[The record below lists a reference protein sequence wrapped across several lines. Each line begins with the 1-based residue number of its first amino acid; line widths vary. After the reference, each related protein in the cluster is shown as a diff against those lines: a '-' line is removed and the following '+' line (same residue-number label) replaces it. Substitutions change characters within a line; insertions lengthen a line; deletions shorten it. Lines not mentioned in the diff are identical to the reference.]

1 MALSRYKLN
10 KLMQDD
16 EERWAE
22 DGIST
27 ESYDEMGL
35 GGRDV
40 FENFENAIRANQ
52 MKQLEALQNSGAS
65 SDAPNSDTFAKFT
78 EALDKVQKIKNN
90 PFTAFGEI
98 GQSIAKGISLLDPNG
113 DKALLTTEQKVN
125 YANNNIAN
133 LSDENKNKLNEYN
146 DLLDELDAS
155 RISLT
160 DNFNPEENERFA
172 QNSQRLKDLKASLQ
186 QDLNLDDETF
196 NKYVSSS
203 KFLKNLEDRQRQQ
216 EEYANAS
223 AGEKALA
230 NIGDAI
236 LAPIRPYT
244 TLKGYLDEK
253 GNPYYDENL
262 GVDHNATGFDLA
274 NISRD
279 ITTQA
284 TKDIEELTGANEEDA
299 SFGSKAANE
308 VLKTLYTGVKSGADS
323 MARLATGEVSTLLGA
338 GLEAADQQYV
348 DAGERGLTKAQAIG
362 TAVSS
367 GAAEAVFEKIPVD
380 NMLKL
385 WKNGA
390 EGIAKGGV
398 KAAVKDVLKQAGL
411 EGMEEVETDIA
422 NKFSDAIINK
432 DKSEFNT
439 QVEDYKA
446 QGMDEAEAFGRTLL
460 DNVADTV
467 ESFAGGAIGGL
478 VGGGGA
484 IAGSVAT
491 TKEAKKLDGNYREVA
506 QAIPDNV
513 EDYNSEEDY
522 NKAMEV
528 KARAEELDTQD
539 KVSSADRS
547 GLLQDIYAVNDTMP
561 NTDLIENINESVNS
575 PFADVGGFQVA
586 KNDITSQ
593 EVAQSMAQ
601 ANNVN
606 DFVEAYRDSQ
616 ASSNVDARQTGQ
628 EYFETLAPKFDTYDE
643 GSRPLDLALT
653 QRSAEDLYTAALNG
667 EEVDQEELNTQKKQ
681 QLFQRGML
689 ENTVNQRAEAQKQ
702 ARREE
707 QKTFEPQQL
716 HNIETP
722 QGKADIADI
731 TLDNE
736 GNFKWT
742 KGDEEVIVPR
752 KDISDNAMQRFMVNA
767 LNQPTLS
774 AKQLY
779 IDNYDGSIPI
789 GSYNNA
795 YESAF
800 NAGKL
805 NSKNF
810 KGWLGSH
817 KFYAKSIPES
827 TLEAFFIEGAKQ
839 VENKSKKVTSAKTK
853 GTGKVTAEKSV
864 ENTPIHKLAQ
874 AFASKTGIDFEI
886 RDGSILVTDG
896 AQNALTDAEG
906 NEIYSNGQFQ
916 ADISKVLIGA
926 NGKELQTFMHE
937 AIGEVLEAYNPE
949 DMADIQDAILN
960 YLLESKG
967 DNYVDK
973 TIKRYQRLYKAAEGT
988 KSYRDAANEMVNDTL
1003 IGLFTTDKGAKDFVD
1018 WCNSN
1023 NKKSTLDKIADFIQ
1037 AIIDKL
1043 KSLISDANLSSEART
1058 VAEMSE
1064 KQAQKIRDRLFKA
1077 MDKAI
1082 DNYKGAEEGKA
1093 STNTRHSLDANSGYK
1108 GWSMS
1113 KRAAEAYENGE
1124 MPISKWTKKAI
1135 RESVEDYF
1143 EGENLNFDMDKLF
1156 KLPLPLLK
1164 EKLLTRTSWHHT
1176 SKVYNSTN
1184 FYSIDEQIL
1193 DIITNDKID
1202 SWREEDKRTKEI
1214 IEKQRAEREEK
1225 ERKEREKTKNVLPF
1239 GFDKNVIDKLTPQN
1253 AKEFE
1258 KEHKPL
1264 DFNSKFTHYY
1274 RIGRKPSRE
1283 AYREGLDKWFKKGE
1297 KRLEARRVV
1306 YEGKQYNIKYLQEWN
1321 GTEWV
1326 DVPDGEGTSADA
1338 RFSLAEPVEQKG
1350 NLIAVHNRSAQDMLY
1365 AIEQGGIAMPS
1376 IAVTKADMLHT
1387 NFGDV
1392 SVLYPSRVID
1402 PQYADNYVYS
1412 GDAYTP
1418 ITPRVEYKTNED
1430 MVRDFGREVKEITK
1444 KLPGLYN
1451 SVSFYEVNYQ
1461 DRLNST
1467 GSMYEVFKG
1476 NPAVIYAYL
1485 KEKNIPIR
1493 TPYKDNVYDET
1504 KEMAERLL
1512 RHYTLEELKSMSENL
1527 SKEKNLEVLN
1537 VLNQDRLNEY
1547 LKDHTQEEYDEL
1559 PLFEK
1564 NMISMYDEEYHPS
1577 VRTENEIKDVVKY
1590 KTNGA
1595 KKVVDYDTLNKRLSK
1610 KINKANEEDYKQW
1623 LSSKLDKAVI
1633 KKQYRNNKDYYT
1645 RSGNPRSWNQ
1655 LHDDYTLD
1663 NAIRIMREGAEK
1675 GEGEFGYNIFGSST
1689 VNYESIDEIHANED
1703 RLQERDYEEYKQ
1715 LRSDINDELYRIAN
1729 HIKPSTS
1736 WDVSSAAKGIAE
1748 AVATRKT
1755 KQGIKNWLS
1764 EWYNVEDSDIDDI
1777 MDLVQE
1783 VREMPTTYFEAKPQR
1798 AVTLDEIA
1806 KVVVPSDE
1814 TELIT
1819 ALEENNIPYNTYER
1833 DNKDS
1838 RREAVNSAVE
1848 EKDIRF
1854 SLAVDTEG
1862 NELTEQQQKFFK
1874 DSKVRDENGNLLVVY
1889 HGTPNGEFNTFN
1901 NRLNFYTANK
1911 EYADRYA
1918 TGSNARQY
1926 KGYLNITKPFDITD
1940 KETKRIFFDEYV
1952 KGGWSYSIDPGIS
1965 RAELEKRIAN
1975 GIDWTEADNL
1985 KDFIEENE
1993 LDYDGLILN
2002 EGGDPTED
2010 GVRYRGNSYV
2020 TFNSNQFKNVDN
2032 ENPTESEDIRY
2043 SLDVPTTYALDEDL
2057 TDEQLKELFP
2067 GADDDMIEYKD
2078 SKELFVNTVMDAASK
2093 VLDFNISDSQVNQ
2106 IAKWLID
2113 TYNSE
2118 ETEEYISRNLRNIF
2132 SGLKT
2137 NNYEDMV
2144 NALQNLTEEVAEK
2157 AKEVDPDDKAR
2168 YDSFIKS
2175 IPTFRFSDYQV
2186 KEMQNRGIYNNV
2198 FGKIGF
2204 KTNSNSTTLD
2214 GNTYWEICDAA
2225 QAHGYTMKR
2234 DVSDLDQIDEISK
2247 AIDYFKPQT
2256 KPMFEGADIT
2266 DGALESARE
2275 IMRRYFKYAQ
2285 LANQTDDS
2293 LKEVQRE
2300 LKRQTDE
2307 YKKKVG
2313 KIYQEQVK
2321 KLQDELSQ
2329 LKDEKKLAN
2338 MQGQQ
2343 LYERLAKAENKASDA
2358 TPSKEEVKQN
2368 FKDFSSAMPKF
2379 RLTDKQRKQAI
2390 EDMGAWN
2397 SVWGRLTNYM
2407 NKDAQDLDDA
2417 MYKQI
2422 VELAKQHGFDGM
2434 AENTDHKAK
2443 EIIRAIAMI
2452 KNPSYQGD
2460 NKTIK
2465 KLSYENW
2472 QLNTDLQQ
2480 AQRMALRDKKSL
2492 SRKIERQ
2499 ERNKYLKSIRNQAI
2513 RTIKML
2519 ENPTRNKF
2527 IPEVLQKP
2535 TIEMLQT
2542 FDFVTYRVRKNGELV
2557 PWGEEKGGEPT
2568 KTNRM
2573 WREKMEKLQ
2582 GVLSNLE
2589 GVQDEE
2595 DLSKYGNNSS
2605 YLYNLSVQLGDV
2617 TKGLLDQFLQDTQ
2630 KDTVKISTLNSEKLK
2645 VLDKFMKSYLASIN
2659 SAQEAMIDG
2668 NNVQLAQVGQSVA
2681 TEISDLKSVNAVEG
2695 TVKKKILDFLNL
2707 DMAEPITV
2715 FSELGGT
2722 MEKLY
2727 WHLEKG
2733 KDVRDGHIFATEDA
2747 FSKAKEELNID
2758 KNEPSKW
2765 ETGLMSFKDGKLQL
2779 TPAQV
2784 MSLYA
2789 AYGRSQARHH
2799 IIFGGVM
2806 SSDEGLRGK
2815 DKKLKK
2821 VQTKPIHLTPK
2832 DVEDI
2837 VSTLTP
2843 QQKALADFMVDYM
2856 SNEVSDWGN
2865 RVSQKR
2871 WGIRLFTESHYFPI
2885 KTFDVTRPS
2894 RTMDENAN
2902 ASLFSLQNQGFT
2914 KPLQKDAN
2922 NALVLEDIFKVFSDH
2937 VAKMAAYDGYV
2948 IPINDFMRV
2957 FNYAESKEAFA
2968 VKQGEEGQHRE
2979 DSSVKEQIQRV
2990 FGTSGTQY
2998 FTKFIKNVNEDFG
3011 EGGSINLIDKLFSN
3025 NKAQAVLANGRVVI
3039 QQPTAYPRAMEVI
3052 DGKYLVKALS
3062 TSAVGLKKKVQRS
3075 KSHNTLAK
3083 FKSKG
3088 YYETSIGQSMQ
3099 QMITGTATTKDKVNE
3114 VAGALAGLA
3123 DDITWSVIYQA
3134 AEYKVQAEQKELEV
3148 DSKEYFDAVNKIA
3161 NEAFVKTQVVDS
3173 VFTKSQM
3180 MRSRDTGDKMLTA
3193 FMAEHTKYYNM
3204 LHRGVFNMYQ
3214 TGNKKAF
3221 AKAVYLFVVGQVL
3234 NSVAQ
3239 SAYDAWR
3246 DDDDEKD
3253 AMEKFL
3259 NALLGISDIQEA
3271 DGVWATIQAILKA
3284 NLVEN
3289 LLPTNLLPVVKEVN
3303 SALAGWD
3310 SKNMSTQAIYDIVGD
3325 AEKIANWMQGKGTL
3339 TPYGVLNTVAHSL
3352 SLATG
3357 MPISSALREVKDLYN
3372 HVNDLWDGTNLVK
3385 NEQKESTKSKIASSE
3400 NIQETVKTLYQEKVQ
3415 ENLEKGKTQQEAEK
3429 AAKSSVGSAITGAYK
3444 EQLVEAKNNNMSE
3457 ATSMKAE
3464 AIKGFTALGISQ
3476 ADANKRVEKWFK

>member
-1 MALSRYKLN
+1 
-10 KLMQDD
+10 
-16 EERWAE
+16 
-22 DGIST
+22 
-27 ESYDEMGL
+27 
-35 GGRDV
+35 
-40 FENFENAIRANQ
+40 
-52 MKQLEALQNSGAS
+52 
-65 SDAPNSDTFAKFT
+65 
-78 EALDKVQKIKNN
+78 
-90 PFTAFGEI
+90 
-98 GQSIAKGISLLDPNG
+98 
-113 DKALLTTEQKVN
+113 
-125 YANNNIAN
+125 
-133 LSDENKNKLNEYN
+133 
-146 DLLDELDAS
+146 
-155 RISLT
+155 
-160 DNFNPEENERFA
+160 
-172 QNSQRLKDLKASLQ
+172 
-186 QDLNLDDETF
+186 
-196 NKYVSSS
+196 
-203 KFLKNLEDRQRQQ
+203 
-216 EEYANAS
+216 
-223 AGEKALA
+223 
-230 NIGDAI
+230 
-236 LAPIRPYT
+236 
-244 TLKGYLDEK
+244 
-253 GNPYYDENL
+253 
-262 GVDHNATGFDLA
+262 
-274 NISRD
+274 
-279 ITTQA
+279 
-284 TKDIEELTGANEEDA
+284 
-299 SFGSKAANE
+299 
-308 VLKTLYTGVKSGADS
+308 
-323 MARLATGEVSTLLGA
+323 
-338 GLEAADQQYV
+338 
-348 DAGERGLTKAQAIG
+348 
-362 TAVSS
+362 
-367 GAAEAVFEKIPVD
+367 
-380 NMLKL
+380 MLKL

-390 EGIAKGGV
+390 EGVAKGGV
-398 KAAVKDVLKQAGL
+398 KAAVKDILQQAGL

-446 QGMDEAEAFGRTLL
+446 QGMDEKEAFGRTLL

-539 KVSSADRS
+539 KVSNADRS
-547 GLLQDIYAVNDTMP
+547 GLLQDIYAVNETLP

-575 PFADVGGFQVA
+575 PFADVGGFQVT

-593 EVAQSMAQ
+593 QVAQSMAQ

-616 ASSNVDARQTGQ
+616 ASSNVEARQTGQ

-667 EEVDQEELNTQKKQ
+667 EEVNQEELNTQKKQ

-689 ENTVNQRAEAQKQ
+689 ENTVKQKVEVQKQ

-707 QKTFEPQQL
+707 QKTFEPTQL

-779 IDNYDGSIPI
+779 IDNYDGSLPI

-800 NAGKL
+800 NAGQL

-817 KFYAKSIPES
+817 KFYARSIPES
-827 TLEAFFIEGAKQ
+827 TLKAFFNEGAKQ

-874 AFASKTGIDFEI
+874 AFASRTGIDVEI

-916 ADISKVLIGA
+916 ADISKVIVGA

-973 TIKRYQRLYKAAEGT
+973 TIKRYQRLYQAAEGA

-1003 IGLFTTDKGAKDFVD
+1003 VGLFTTDKGANDFVN
-1018 WCNSN
+1018 WCTKND
-1023 NKKSTLDKIADFIQ
+1023 KSVLDKITDFIQ

-1093 STNTRHSLDANSGYK
+1093 STSTRNSLDIDDIDDIDEALMSDYERDLLNEWFASDKPTKAEKKEAVKFGKGYDFVESGNKKLAYTEDRIEQLLKDYAASNPDYAQAYVAYINPIDFLKLTTGANQRA
-1108 GWSMS
+1108 M
-1113 KRAAEAYENGE
+1113 KRIENEGKKLDLAELQEE
-1124 MPISKWTKKAI
+1124 TQPLFLDID
-1135 RESVEDYF
+1135 EE
-1143 EGENLNFDMDKLF
+1143 EGEVIGHEGRHRMYALYKEGYTSVPILLF
-1156 KLPLPLLK
+1156 NYQNKY
-1164 EKLLTRTSWHHT
+1164 
-1176 SKVYNSTN
+1176 SKQNID
-1184 FYSIDEQIL
+1184 SIDLLPQWFSEKDDNIS
-1193 DIITNDKID
+1193 DRITVTNLMPF
-1202 SWREEDKRTKEI
+1202 SRGNEEEI
-1214 IEKQRAEREEK
+1214 RA
-1225 ERKEREKTKNVLPF
+1225 
-1239 GFDKNVIDKLTPQN
+1239 Q
-1253 AKEFE
+1253 
-1258 KEHKPL
+1258 
-1264 DFNSKFTHYY
+1264 Y
-1274 RIGRKPSRE
+1274 
-1283 AYREGLDKWFKKGE
+1283 
-1297 KRLEARRVV
+1297 
-1306 YEGKQYNIKYLQEWN
+1306 GK
-1321 GTEWV
+1321 
-1326 DVPDGEGTSADA
+1326 GTSADA
-1338 RFSLAEPVEQKG
+1338 RFSLDVDSEGNELSLEQQDYFKDSKVVDENG
-1350 NLIAVHNRSAQDMLY
+1350 NLLVLYHQTDSDFTVFDTRREGAGTSDRQTPFGIFLKSSDTNIGLAGNKQMKLY
-1365 AIEQGGIAMPS
+1365 ANITNPLVVRDRSELS
-1376 IAVTKADMLHT
+1376 RML
-1387 NFGDV
+1387 NE
-1392 SVLYPSRVID
+1392 LIPE
-1402 PQYADNYVYS
+1402 YS
-1412 GDAYTP
+1412 NLSE
-1418 ITPRVEYKTNED
+1418 EYKRIDRYYSAREKEADRRVTD
-1430 MVRDFGREVKEITK
+1430 YMVEWAK
-1444 KLPGLYN
+1444 KNPNSKRADIYN
-1451 SVSFYEVNYQ
+1451 
-1461 DRLNST
+1461 
-1467 GSMYEVFKG
+1467 
-1476 NPAVIYAYL
+1476 
-1485 KEKNIPIR
+1485 
-1493 TPYKDNVYDET
+1493 
-1504 KEMAERLL
+1504 
-1512 RHYTLEELKSMSENL
+1512 
-1527 SKEKNLEVLN
+1527 
-1537 VLNQDRLNEY
+1537 
-1547 LKDHTQEEYDEL
+1547 
-1559 PLFEK
+1559 
-1564 NMISMYDEEYHPS
+1564 DEEYNRLFEEQDGIIDDWGEEADAIS
-1577 VRTENEIKDVVKY
+1577 IKSKEAITQGLQDA
-1590 KTNGA
+1590 G
-1595 KKVVDYDTLNKRLSK
+1595 YDGL
-1610 KINKANEEDYKQW
+1610 I
-1623 LSSKLDKAVI
+1623 
-1633 KKQYRNNKDYYT
+1633 
-1645 RSGNPRSWNQ
+1645 
-1655 LHDDYTLD
+1655 
-1663 NAIRIMREGAEK
+1663 IR
-1675 GEGEFGYNIFGSST
+1675 
-1689 VNYESIDEIHANED
+1689 
-1703 RLQERDYEEYKQ
+1703 
-1715 LRSDINDELYRIAN
+1715 
-1729 HIKPSTS
+1729 
-1736 WDVSSAAKGIAE
+1736 
-1748 AVATRKT
+1748 
-1755 KQGIKNWLS
+1755 
-1764 EWYNVEDSDIDDI
+1764 EDSGSFGRRTDAYI
-1777 MDLVQE
+1777 
-1783 VREMPTTYFEAKPQR
+1783 
-1798 AVTLDEIA
+1798 
-1806 KVVVPSDE
+1806 
-1814 TELIT
+1814 
-1819 ALEENNIPYNTYER
+1819 ALEPNQVKNV
-1833 DNKDS
+1833 DNKKPTDS
-1838 RREAVNSAVE
+1838 E
-1848 EKDIRF
+1848 DIRY
-1854 SLAVDTEG
+1854 SLVDTEG
-1862 NELTEQQQKFFK
+1862 NELTEGQQEYFK
-1874 DSKVRDENGNLLVVY
+1874 DSKIRDEQGRLKVMY
-1889 HGTPNGEFNTFN
+1889 HGTANRFYVYDNDKIGDNYNGWLQLGNGFYFTDDRKVAKGFAKAAAKKN
-1901 NRLNFYTANK
+1901 NKSLFSRNVQ
-1911 EYADRYA
+1911 
-1918 TGSNARQY
+1918 SV
-1926 KGYLNITKPFDITD
+1926 YLNLVNPYIVG
-1940 KETKRIFFDEYV
+1940 ETQEDDVY
-1952 KGGWSYSIDPGIS
+1952 
-1965 RAELEKRIAN
+1965 
-1975 GIDWTEADNL
+1975 
-1985 KDFIEENE
+1985 E
-1993 LDYDGLILN
+1993 LDKRNALTIDRDKLIKLGYDGIIYTPQISSEPN
-2002 EGGDPTED
+2002 Q
-2010 GVRYRGNSYV
+2010 YV
-2020 TFNSNQFKNVDN
+2020 AFNSNQIKEVTNT
-2032 ENPTESEDIRY
+2032 NPTESEDIRY
-2043 SLDVPTTYALDEDL
+2043 SLDVPTTYALDE
-2057 TDEQLKELFP
+2057 EYSPFI
-2067 GADDDMIEYKD
+2067 DDDIAETKE
-2078 SKELFVNTVMDAASK
+2078 SKGAFVEIIKAANST
-2093 VLDFNISDSQVNQ
+2093 LNYHISDKRIEN
-2106 IAKWLID
+2106 IADKVIAQYSSTVD
-2113 TYNSE
+2113 KDFVTK
-2118 ETEEYISRNLRNIF
+2118 NLRNIF
-2132 SGLKT
+2132 SAMNSDNIQDMT
-2137 NNYEDMV
+2137 NALINLSEEVVRQSEEIDPDEQANYED
-2144 NALQNLTEEVAEK
+2144 
-2157 AKEVDPDDKAR
+2157 
-2168 YDSFIKS
+2168 FIKNMPKIKLS
-2175 IPTFRFSDYQV
+2175 EEQKNEAI
-2186 KEMQNRGIYNNV
+2186 NRMGDWNTV
-2198 FGKIGF
+2198 FGAMGRF
-2204 KTNSNSTTLD
+2204 LSNDTTTTLD
-2214 GNTYWEICDAA
+2214 GNVYWQICDNALEHNYVMDRDATDADQLMNIIEAVENLRPQSRAIFEGGDITDAALVTANEIMQQYYGYALKDA
-2225 QAHGYTMKR
+2225 QANANLKEVRADLKKQVDDYKR
-2234 DVSDLDQIDEISK
+2234 VIGKQYQEQVNRLNKQLKDKDSEIKQLRAFNTSEISK
-2247 AIDYFKPQT
+2247 AISIEK
-2256 KPMFEGADIT
+2256 
-2266 DGALESARE
+2266 ARV
-2275 IMRRYFKYAQ
+2275 AT
-2285 LANQTDDS
+2285 A
-2293 LKEVQRE
+2293 
-2300 LKRQTDE
+2300 
-2307 YKKKVG
+2307 
-2313 KIYQEQVK
+2313 
-2321 KLQDELSQ
+2321 
-2329 LKDEKKLAN
+2329 EKKARADKTSL
-2338 MQGQQ
+2338 
-2343 LYERLAKAENKASDA
+2343 NK
-2358 TPSKEEVKQN
+2358 
-2368 FKDFSSAMPKF
+2368 
-2379 RLTDKQRKQAI
+2379 
-2390 EDMGAWN
+2390 
-2397 SVWGRLTNYM
+2397 Y
-2407 NKDAQDLDDA
+2407 
-2417 MYKQI
+2417 
-2422 VELAKQHGFDGM
+2422 
-2434 AENTDHKAK
+2434 
-2443 EIIRAIAMI
+2443 
-2452 KNPSYQGD
+2452 
-2460 NKTIK
+2460 
-2465 KLSYENW
+2465 
-2472 QLNTDLQQ
+2472 
-2480 AQRMALRDKKSL
+2480 
-2492 SRKIERQ
+2492 IERQ
-2499 ERNKYLKSIRNQAI
+2499 ERNKHLKSIRNQAI

-2568 KTNRM
+2568 KTNQM

-2582 GVLSNLE
+2582 SVLNNLE
-2589 GVQDEE
+2589 GIQDEE

-2630 KDTVKISTLNSEKLK
+2630 NDTVKISTLNSEKLK
-2645 VLDKFMKSYLASIN
+2645 VLDDFMKSYLASIN
-2659 SAQEAMIDG
+2659 GAQEAMIDG
-2668 NNVQLAQVGQSVA
+2668 NNVQLAQVGQQVA
-2681 TEISDLKSVNAVEG
+2681 SEISGLKSLNAVAG
-2695 TVKKKILDFLNL
+2695 TIKKKVLDFLNL

-2727 WHLEKG
+2727 WHLEQG

-2765 ETGLMSFKDGKLQL
+2765 ETGLMSFKNGQLQL

-2821 VQTKPIHLTPK
+2821 VQTKPVHLTPK
-2832 DVEDI
+2832 DVEEI

-2843 QQKALADFMVDYM
+2843 EQKALADFMVDYM

-2922 NALVLEDIFKVFSDH
+2922 NALVLEDIFKVFSEH

-2957 FNYAESKEAFA
+2957 FNYAESQETFV

-2990 FGTSGTQY
+2990 FGTKGTQY

-3062 TSAVGLKKKVQRS
+3062 TSPVGLKKKIQRS

-3114 VAGALAGLA
+3114 VAGALAGLM
-3123 DDITWSVIYQA
+3123 DDWTWSVIYQA
-3134 AEYKVQAEQKELEV
+3134 AEYKVQAEQKKLEV
-3148 DSKEYFDAVNKIA
+3148 NSKEYFDAVNKVA
-3161 NEAFVKTQVVDS
+3161 NEAFIKTQVVDS

-3193 FMAEHTKYYNM
+3193 FMAEPTKYYNM
-3204 LHRGVFNMYQ
+3204 LHRGAFNMYQ
-3214 TGNKKAF
+3214 HGNKKAF
-3221 AKAVYLFVVGQVL
+3221 AKAVYLFVIGQVL

-3259 NALLGISDIQEA
+3259 NALLGISDVQEA
-3271 DGVWATIQAILKA
+3271 NGVWATMQAILKA

-3289 LLPTNLLPVVKEVN
+3289 LLPINLLPVVKEVN

-3325 AEKIANWMQGKGTL
+3325 AKKIVDWAEGKGTL
-3339 TPYGVLNTVAHSL
+3339 TTYGVLNTVAHSL

-3357 MPISSALREVKDLYN
+3357 MPVSSALREVKDLYN
-3372 HVNDLWDGTNLVK
+3372 NVNNLWDGTNLVK
-3385 NEQKESTKSKIASSE
+3385 NEQTKSAKAQITKSD
-3400 NIQETVKTLYQEKVQ
+3400 NIQETVKTLYQEKIQ
-3415 ENLEKGKTQQEAEK
+3415 ENLEKGKTQKEAEK

-3444 EQLVEAKNNNMSE
+3444 NDLVELTKTNMSE